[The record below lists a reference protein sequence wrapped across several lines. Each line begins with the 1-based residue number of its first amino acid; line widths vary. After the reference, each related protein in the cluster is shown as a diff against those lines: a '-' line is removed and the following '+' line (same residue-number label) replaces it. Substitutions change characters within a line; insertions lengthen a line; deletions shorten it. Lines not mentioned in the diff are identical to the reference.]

1 MTDKISLVVFIA
13 LAFFIAWQYSRYGR
27 FTGRVLDARITK
39 TIGEVA
45 LSSRPTE
52 ANVLKVHVL
61 ETPPGTTPQIALA
74 LESKGI
80 QLPIKLS
87 HPEATQLI
95 DLLQQATG

>member
-1 MTDKISLVVFIA
+1 MTDKLSLVVFIA
-13 LAFFIAWQYSRYGR
+13 LAFFIAWQFSRYGR
-27 FTGRVLDARITK
+27 FTGRVLDAKITK

-52 ANVLKVHVL
+52 ANVLKVHLL
-61 ETPPGTTPQIALA
+61 ETPPGATPQIALA

-80 QLPIKLS
+80 LMPIKLS

-95 DLLQQATG
+95 ELLRKATA